1 MELVDVKGAV
11 DLHVHSFPCIFPRLA
26 DDRQVVRAAAEAG
39 MQAIVLK
46 SHHESSVSRA
56 YLIQSEFPEIQV
68 FGGVV
73 LNHFVGGI
81 NPAAAEVGLR
91 LGAREVWMP
100 TIDSQHHVEVHGG
113 REKYDVQSGEEGF
126 SWGEPIR
133 ILDAE
138 GELMPE
144 VIVVLELIAKYDAI
158 LGTAHLSLE
167 EITPLVQEA
176 RRRGVQKILLTHP
189 FFRVPAGMNEEFLKE
204 MAALGVIAEFGFC
217 TVSPM
222 WAYATVEQTKHAMDT
237 IGYDNCVIMSD
248 AGQTHNPIAPEAMR
262 LYAQCL
268 YEKGVKGSDLE
279 RMMIKT
285 PSALLG
291 IG

>member
-1 MELVDVKGAV
+1 
-11 DLHVHSFPCIFPRLA
+11 
-26 DDRQVVRAAAEAG
+26 
-39 MQAIVLK
+39 
-46 SHHESSVSRA
+46 
-56 YLIQSEFPEIQV
+56 
-68 FGGVV
+68 
-73 LNHFVGGI
+73 
-81 NPAAAEVGLR
+81 
-91 LGAREVWMP
+91 
-100 TIDSQHHVEVHGG
+100 
-113 REKYDVQSGEEGF
+113 
-126 SWGEPIR
+126 
-133 ILDAE
+133 
-138 GELMPE
+138 PE

-279 RMMIKT
+279 RLMIKT